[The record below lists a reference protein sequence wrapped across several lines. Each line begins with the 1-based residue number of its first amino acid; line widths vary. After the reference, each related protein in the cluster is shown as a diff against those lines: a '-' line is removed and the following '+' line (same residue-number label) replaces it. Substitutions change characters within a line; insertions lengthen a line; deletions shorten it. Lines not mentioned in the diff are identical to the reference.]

1 MSETGLGLALKTLRE
16 RRTLSV
22 REMGKLADVDHAY
35 IYRLESGEK
44 TNPSSDMLAKLIKVL
59 RAEEREADIVRWL
72 GDHETNPEL
81 VKFAIDDP
89 SIDLTL
95 FTMAAGAR
103 HRGGGRPDVAA
114 LFARCRRALDFDDE
128 D

>member
-1 MSETGLGLALKTLRE
+1 MSDTGLGVALRTLRE

-22 REMGKLADVDHAY
+22 RELGKLTDVDHAY

-44 TNPSSDMLAKLIKVL
+44 SNPSADMLSRLLKVL
-59 RAEEREADIVRWL
+59 KAEEREAAIVRWL
-72 GDHETNPEL
+72 GDHDANPEL
-81 VKFAIDDP
+81 VSFTLEDP
-89 SIDLTL
+89 SIGVDL

-103 HRGGGRPDVAA
+103 HRGDGRPAVEQ
-114 LFARCRRALDFDDE
+114 LIARCRRALEDDE

>member
-1 MSETGLGLALKTLRE
+1 MSDTGLGIALRTLRE

-35 IYRLESGEK
+35 IYRLENGEK
-44 TNPSSDMLAKLIKVL
+44 ANPSADMLGKLLKVL
-59 RAEEREADIVRWL
+59 KAEEREAEIVRWL
-72 GDHETNPEL
+72 GAHDANPDL
-81 VKFAIDDP
+81 VSYALDDP
-89 SIDLTL
+89 SIDIDL

-114 LFARCRRALDFDDE
+114 LIARCRRALADDE
-128 D
+128 E